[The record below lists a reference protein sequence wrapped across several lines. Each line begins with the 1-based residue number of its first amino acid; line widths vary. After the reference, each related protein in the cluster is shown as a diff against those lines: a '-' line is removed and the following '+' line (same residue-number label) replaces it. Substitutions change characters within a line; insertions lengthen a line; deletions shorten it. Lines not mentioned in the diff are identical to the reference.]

1 MLKVA
6 VLFSGGKDSSYAT
19 QWSIDQSYTITAL
32 VSIFPKRSDS
42 YMYHTPN
49 IQLTRLQAKA
59 TGFPHIT
66 GHSSGIK
73 EEEVKD
79 LEAAIKPL
87 DIDGL
92 VSGAVASE
100 YQKSRV
106 DLVAEKLGIR
116 SIAPL
121 WHKDPIIYLKDIM
134 NRDFNVIFVGVYAL
148 GFNKNWLGRRLD
160 ESALKELIEL
170 NKNYGVHL
178 SGEGGEYETLV
189 LDAPF
194 FNRAIKIIKSE
205 TIWENDNGVFDVK
218 KAKLIDKSK
227 KL

>member
-1 MLKVA
+1 MKVA

-32 VSIFPKRSDS
+32 VSIIPKRSDS

-49 IQLTRLQAKA
+49 IELTRLQAKA

-66 GHSSGIK
+66 RQSSGIK

-87 DIDGL
+87 DIDGI

-106 DLVAEKLGIR
+106 DLVSEKLGIR

-121 WHKDPIIYLKDIM
+121 WHKDPLIYLKDII
-134 NRDFNVIFVGVYAL
+134 NRGFHVIFVGVYAL

-205 TIWENDNGVFDVK
+205 TIWEKDNGNLDVK
-218 KAKLIDKSK
+218 RAKLIEKAK